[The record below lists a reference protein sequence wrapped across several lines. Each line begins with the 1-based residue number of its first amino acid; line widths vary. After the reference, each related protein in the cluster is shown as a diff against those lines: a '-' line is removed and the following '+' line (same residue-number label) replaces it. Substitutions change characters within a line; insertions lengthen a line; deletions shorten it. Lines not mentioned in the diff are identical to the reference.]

1 MRAMRAR
8 EVTPEE
14 APELHG
20 VIDRL
25 CALADMPK
33 PRVGV
38 ADTPVPNAF
47 ATGRSPE
54 RSVVCVTTGILGLL
68 TAEELEGVL
77 AHELSHVAH
86 RDVLVMTV
94 ASSAG
99 IAAGVL
105 TQGAQFGAFGFG
117 RRPARQQQRR
127 RLPIWLVVLGVSL
140 VVYAVSFVLLR
151 LLSRYRELAAD
162 RAGAYLTMRP
172 DALAIALQK
181 ITGGINQIPQ
191 RDLRQVGAASALC
204 IAPAISGVSLKTLT
218 STHPSLEQRL
228 EQLARIQA
236 ELSRPS
242 ASDLTVGLWE
252 TITGRSQAQA
262 RQPRLAVPGAERG
275 DHAADRGRADADRRR
290 LGLLPGGHRSRVPP
304 DPGRRRRAAA
314 RASRTPRRS
323 RPAPTRSGSP
333 GCRCTARRGP
343 EGTAG
348 LCTDLHAVNTT
359 LESAGFGPGAAL
371 LADPVRGPLRAP
383 RRSGLPLQEGHVL
396 PVRPT
401 GPQQRD
407 NLLELQ
413 VRDTL
418 QRGAARSS
426 RSCPA
431 GWRCGVPRASE
442 VPRPPTSQTRR

>member
-1 MRAMRAR
+1 MARSRFVGDAGLTVRMTTVMFLLGALFVALVVGIALAVGASSGYGLSILIGLAGIGVAVYQWANSDKVAMRAMRAR
-8 EVTPEE
+8 EVTPEQ

-20 VIDRL
+20 MIDRL

-47 ATGRSPE
+47 ATGRSPQ
-54 RSVVCVTTGILGLL
+54 RSVVCVTTGILGML

-99 IAAGVL
+99 IAAGML
-105 TQGAQFGAFGFG
+105 TQGARFGGLGFFGG
-117 RRPARQQQRR
+117 RRDNNGG
-127 RLPIWLVVLGVSL
+127 LPIWLVVLLVSL
-140 VVYAVSFVLLR
+140 AVYAVSFVLLR

-172 DALAIALQK
+172 DALASALQK

-204 IAPAISGVSLKTLT
+204 IAPAIGGVSLKTLT

-242 ASDLTVGLWE
+242 A
-252 TITGRSQAQA
+252 
-262 RQPRLAVPGAERG
+262 
-275 DHAADRGRADADRRR
+275 
-290 LGLLPGGHRSRVPP
+290 
-304 DPGRRRRAAA
+304 
-314 RASRTPRRS
+314 
-323 RPAPTRSGSP
+323 
-333 GCRCTARRGP
+333 
-343 EGTAG
+343 
-348 LCTDLHAVNTT
+348 
-359 LESAGFGPGAAL
+359 
-371 LADPVRGPLRAP
+371 
-383 RRSGLPLQEGHVL
+383 
-396 PVRPT
+396 
-401 GPQQRD
+401 
-407 NLLELQ
+407 
-413 VRDTL
+413 
-418 QRGAARSS
+418 
-426 RSCPA
+426 
-431 GWRCGVPRASE
+431 
-442 VPRPPTSQTRR
+442 